1 LGLTCAGATDEA
13 VTAAITKK
21 AERKATIMKTVTC
34 AVNRPIGVLQNKA
47 HAEGDSPTAWHLCSA
62 YFADLRM
69 PPAWKSATLI
79 PEWFRGVN
87 LLAPFPR

>member
-1 LGLTCAGATDEA
+1 M
-13 VTAAITKK
+13 K
-21 AERKATIMKTVTC
+21 AERSGTNMKTVTW
-34 AVNRPIGVLQNKA
+34 AVNRPLGELHEGSN
-47 HAEGDSPTAWHLCSA
+47 AEGDSPTAWHLCSA
-62 YFADLRM
+62 YFADMRM